1 MNLMNGYNHY
11 REQRIL
17 TASPGE
23 LVILLYDGAIRQ
35 IRLARQA
42 LQDHRPAD
50 VHVALIKAQ
59 EIIDELAN
67 SLNFDFDLSRQI
79 FSLYEYILHRLT
91 QANVSKNDVIAAEI
105 ETMLMDLRQ
114 TWSDTIEKARSESSS
129 IGTAVGML

>member
-1 MNLMNGYNHY
+1 MNGYNHY